1 MNDDKKDNGLTLVTG
16 DKEPA
21 KFATQEM
28 SNQAEKLCD
37 ELVSKVNEMGFAA
50 NVILVSNDEFEKK
63 DNGVLTINIGHMADA
78 TDRACDGM
86 LHSLFT
92 SIGQLVDLT
101 PELKRQL
108 DVVYRNIRRSLDK
121 G

>member
-1 MNDDKKDNGLTLVTG
+1 MTDTKKGLSQVNG
-16 DKEPA
+16 DKGPE

-28 SNQAEKLCD
+28 SDQAEKLCD
-37 ELVSKVNEMGFAA
+37 ELIDTVTKMGFAV

-63 DNGVLTINIGHMADA
+63 DNGVLTINIGHVENA

-101 PELKRQL
+101 PGLRLQL
-108 DVVYRNIRRSLDK
+108 DTVYRNIKRSLNN
-121 G
+121 